1 MRPYRA
7 TLAALFGVLACSAA
21 QSALA
26 GGGYVMTAG
35 TVVYSSSNPQLSVF
49 AVVQVG
55 GNPVVGVVQA
65 SNNNIAA
72 IGQVGATTSASVGQ
86 TAGPGGHN
94 TAIINSAAGP
104 GLTAFF
110 GSNQVAIIGQ

>member
-7 TLAALFGVLACSAA
+7 TLAALLAMLSCSAA
-21 QSALA
+21 DSALA
-26 GGGYVMTAG
+26 GGSYVMTAG
-35 TVVYSSSNPQLSVF
+35 TVIYSSSNPQLSVF
-49 AVVQVG
+49 ASVQVG

-65 SNNNIAA
+65 SKNNVVA
-72 IGQVGATTSASVGQ
+72 IGQVGNTTSASVGQ

-94 TAIINSAAGP
+94 VAIINSAAGP

-110 GSNQVAIIGQ
+110 GSNQIAIIGQ